1 FVKNLYGDVIGEINR
16 QSLDGTDAI
25 DFEIRKNPTSDLVLG
40 QGWLWVYEVK
50 MSFKLSHKGN
60 FDPLAKIVID
70 GMSIPL
76 IEKDFSKE
84 SSSKNDLSSHKVTA
98 SSNFR
103 SVRDSSSRHLSAKD
117 IECAIKTAIDPL
129 STNPTL
135 SPK

>member
-1 FVKNLYGDVIGEINR
+1 M
-16 QSLDGTDAI
+16 AI
-25 DFEIRKNPTSDLVLG
+25 DFEICKNPTSDLVLG

-60 FDPLAKIVID
+60 FDPHAKIVID

-98 SSNFR
+98 PSNFR
-103 SVRDSSSRHLSAKD
+103 SVRDNSSRHLSEK
-117 IECAIKTAIDPL
+117 IL
-129 STNPTL
+129 NVQL
-135 SPK
+135 NLQ